1 MSREAAGEIDCAH
14 NFSGEAVNKNRI
26 AHPIALD
33 LGKYFDFDA
42 NEARK
47 FTSKEDAEANNKSPY
62 HKYVAMEHGFG

>member
-1 MSREAAGEIDCAH
+1 M
-14 NFSGEAVNKNRI
+14 NKNRI